1 MSADGQGAVP
11 GGRGAADAAGAGGAG
26 PRAAEPVDAAATGGA
41 VVTDAAGS
49 GGAGADAGGVDAVR
63 AALNRARAAA
73 AARGMQPGAPASPR
87 GTAASSGAARRR
99 RLAGEARRSGAHPDA
114 RDPQTVGNSIQRLID
129 ERGWTAPV
137 AVGGVIGRWD
147 AVVGAETAA
156 HCRPE
161 SFTDGVLTVRTDST
175 AWATQLRLLL
185 PALLR
190 RLGEEV
196 GEETVRKVVVRGPAA
211 PSWRRGPRV
220 APGSQGPRDTYG

>member
-1 MSADGQGAVP
+1 VSADPPSGP
-11 GGRGAADAAGAGGAG
+11 ERIPGRGTRGGPAASGPPASAGDGPPAGKPADG
-26 PRAAEPVDAAATGGA
+26 EATGI
-41 VVTDAAGS
+41 
-49 GGAGADAGGVDAVR
+49 DAVR

-73 AARGMQPGAPASPR
+73 ASRGLRPGAPPDR
-87 GTAASSGAARRR
+87 AAPTRRR
-99 RLAGEARRSGAHPDA
+99 RTPGEIRTSGAHPDA
-114 RDPQTVGNSIQRLID
+114 RDPQTVAGSIDRLIA
-129 ERGWTAPV
+129 ERGWSAPV

-147 AVVGAETAA
+147 AVVGTETAA

-161 SFTDGVLTVRTDST
+161 SFVDGVLTVRTDST

-190 RLGEEV
+190 RLAEEV
-196 GEETVRKVVVRGPAA
+196 GESTVRKVVVRGPAA